1 MTPRHWKDLHQ
12 GNDYDCLKD
21 INPKAQLGDV
31 VFSTNEEYFKSGL
44 KEIQTT
50 IEKHRPLG

>member
-50 IEKHRPLG
+50 IEKHRQLG